1 MTTES
6 LRDLGP
12 LAPLAGIWEGSTGD
26 DTAPGDDRGTEK
38 NFFRERTIFEAFT
51 PLENHEQKLFG
62 LRYHTQAFRIGESND
77 FHDEVG
83 YWIWDPA
90 AKQVFKCITIPRGEV
105 ILAGGLVETN
115 AKKFKL
121 TAELGSKTF
130 GICSN
135 PFLDKE
141 FQTVGFELQMTLEG
155 DSFTYDQLTKIQIKG
170 QPKIFEHRD
179 KNTLKRVK
187 A

>member
-6 LRDLGP
+6 NNFGP
-12 LAPLAGIWEGSTGD
+12 LASLAGTWEGIKGD

-38 NFFRERTIFEAFT
+38 NLYRERTVFEST
-51 PLENHEQKLFG
+51 GVTQNHEQSLYGF
-62 LRYHTQAFRIGESND
+62 RYHTQAFRIGESD
-77 FHDEVG
+77 PFHDEVG
-83 YWIWDPA
+83 YWSWDRA
-90 AKQVFKCITIPRGEV
+90 AQQVFKCICIPRGEV
-105 ILAGGLVETN
+105 ILAGGRMEPG
-115 AKKFKL
+115 AKSFRL

-135 PFLDKE
+135 PFLDRE
-141 FQTVGFELQMTLEG
+141 FQTVGFELEMTLDG
-155 DSFTYDQLTKIQIKG
+155 SSFTYDQVTKIQIKG